1 MDHNFSVSDYWPF
14 HFEVEVV
21 VIGMTARNAILGFG
35 ITGQSVARYLLARGE
50 NPVVLDTRP
59 ERAVHAEFADLEI
72 HWHCDSWPEQVLS
85 RTETVIVSPGLS
97 LNTCLLEQARSAG
110 LSIISDIDLFFANV
124 SAPVIGVTGTN
135 GKSTVVSLV
144 GHILSRA
151 NFRCAIG
158 GNLGEAALDLLD
170 DEVDLFV
177 LELSSFQLEHSKNL
191 PLARSVILNVSED
204 HLDHH
209 GSLDNYVSAKQ
220 KILTD
225 AKSWIYSREDES
237 TQGAVLAGV
246 ASFGFDQPTAQG
258 AWGLAIHNQQ
268 EWVFRGE
275 LPVCSIVSLPLQGR
289 HNMLNCMAAMAL
301 VEPWLEPVAAANY
314 MREFKGLAHRFE
326 AVAERAGVAFVND
339 SKATNVGSTVAAL
352 NGLEP
357 KGNVVLIAGGDAKGA
372 DLSPL
377 AESLV
382 GRVKRIVTLGK
393 DAPTV
398 AAVADQCGIPHVLAA
413 TMEDAVAAAAN
424 AAAPGDLVL
433 LSPACASLDM
443 FDNFQQ
449 RGDVF
454 ASAVRSLTGA
464 DFAAVQA

>member
-1 MDHNFSVSDYWPF
+1 MA
-14 HFEVEVV
+14 
-21 VIGMTARNAILGFG
+21 ARNAILGFG

-72 HWHCDSWPEQVLS
+72 CWGCDTWPAQILS
-85 RTETVIVSPGLS
+85 QTETVIVSPGLP
-97 LNTCLLEQARSAG
+97 LDACLLEQARSAG

-170 DEVDLFV
+170 DEMDFFV
-177 LELSSFQLEHSKNL
+177 LELSSFQLEHSQNL

-209 GSLDNYVSAKQ
+209 GSVENYVSAKQ

-225 AKSWIYSREDES
+225 AKSWIYSREDAS
-237 TQGAVLAGV
+237 TRSVDLAGV
-246 ASFGFDQPTAQG
+246 ASFGFDQPSAQG
-258 AWGLAIHNQQ
+258 AWGLASHNHQ
-268 EWVFRGE
+268 EWIFRDE
-275 LPVCSIVSLPLQGR
+275 LPVCSTASLPLQGR
-289 HNMLNCMAAMAL
+289 HNLLNCMAAMAL
-301 VEPWLEPVAAANY
+301 VEPWLNPVAAAEY
-314 MREFKGLAHRFE
+314 MRDFKGLAHRFE
-326 AVAERAGVAFVND
+326 TVSEVAGVVFVND
-339 SKATNVGSTVAAL
+339 SKATNVGSTQAAL
-352 NGLEP
+352 NGLEA

-377 AESLV
+377 AESLE

-393 DAPTV
+393 DAPIV
-398 AAVADQCGIPHVLAA
+398 AALADQCGIPHVLVA
-413 TMEDAVAAAAN
+413 TMEDAVVAAAK
-424 AAAPGDLVL
+424 AAARGDLVL

-449 RGDVF
+449 RGEVF
-454 ASAVRSLTGA
+454 ASAVRSLSGA
-464 DFAAVQA
+464 DFSVVQS

>member
-1 MDHNFSVSDYWPF
+1 MA
-14 HFEVEVV
+14 
-21 VIGMTARNAILGFG
+21 ARNAILGFG

-72 HWHCDSWPEQVLS
+72 CWGCDTWPAQILS
-85 RTETVIVSPGLS
+85 QTETVIVSPGLP
-97 LNTCLLEQARSAG
+97 LDACLLEQARSAG

-170 DEVDLFV
+170 DEMDFFV
-177 LELSSFQLEHSKNL
+177 LELSSFQLEHSQNL

-209 GSLDNYVSAKQ
+209 GSLENYVSAKQ

-225 AKSWIYSREDES
+225 AKSWIYSREDAS
-237 TQGAVLAGV
+237 TRGVDLAGV
-246 ASFGFDQPTAQG
+246 ASFGFDQPSAQG
-258 AWGLAIHNQQ
+258 AWGLASHNHQ
-268 EWVFRGE
+268 EWIFRDE
-275 LPVCSIVSLPLQGR
+275 LPVCSTASLPLQGR
-289 HNMLNCMAAMAL
+289 HNLLNCMAAMAL
-301 VEPWLEPVAAANY
+301 VEPWLNPVAAAEY
-314 MREFKGLAHRFE
+314 MRDFKGLAHRFE
-326 AVAERAGVAFVND
+326 TVSEVAGVVFVND
-339 SKATNVGSTVAAL
+339 SKATNVGSTQAAL
-352 NGLEP
+352 NGLEA

-377 AESLV
+377 AESLE

-393 DAPTV
+393 DAPIV
-398 AAVADQCGIPHVLAA
+398 AALADQCGIPHVLVA
-413 TMEDAVAAAAN
+413 TMEDAVVAAAK
-424 AAAPGDLVL
+424 AAARGDLVL

-449 RGDVF
+449 RGEVF
-454 ASAVRSLTGA
+454 ASAVRSLSGA
-464 DFAAVQA
+464 DFSAVQS

>member
-1 MDHNFSVSDYWPF
+1 
-14 HFEVEVV
+14 
-21 VIGMTARNAILGFG
+21 MTARNAILGFG

-72 HWHCDSWPEQVLS
+72 CWGCDTWPAQILS
-85 RTETVIVSPGLS
+85 QTETVIVSPGLP
-97 LNTCLLEQARSAG
+97 LDACLLEQARSAG

-170 DEVDLFV
+170 DEMDFFV
-177 LELSSFQLEHSKNL
+177 LELSSFQLEHSQNL

-209 GSLDNYVSAKQ
+209 GSVENYVSAKQ

-225 AKSWIYSREDES
+225 AKSWIYSREDAS
-237 TQGAVLAGV
+237 TRGVDLAGV
-246 ASFGFDQPTAQG
+246 ASFGFDQPSAQG
-258 AWGLAIHNQQ
+258 AWGLASHNHQ
-268 EWVFRGE
+268 EWIFRDE
-275 LPVCSIVSLPLQGR
+275 LPVCSTASLPLQGR
-289 HNMLNCMAAMAL
+289 HNLLNCMAAMAL
-301 VEPWLEPVAAANY
+301 IEPWLNPVAAAEY
-314 MREFKGLAHRFE
+314 MRDFKGLAHRFE
-326 AVAERAGVAFVND
+326 TVSEVAGVVFVND
-339 SKATNVGSTVAAL
+339 SKATNVGSTQAAL
-352 NGLEP
+352 NGLEA

-377 AESLV
+377 AESLE

-393 DAPTV
+393 DAPIV
-398 AAVADQCGIPHVLAA
+398 AALADQCGIPHVLVA
-413 TMEDAVAAAAN
+413 TMEDAVVAAAK
-424 AAAPGDLVL
+424 AAARGDLVL

-449 RGDVF
+449 RGEVF
-454 ASAVRSLTGA
+454 ASAVRSLSGA
-464 DFAAVQA
+464 DFSAVQS

>member
-1 MDHNFSVSDYWPF
+1 MA
-14 HFEVEVV
+14 
-21 VIGMTARNAILGFG
+21 ARNAILGFG

-59 ERAVHAEFADLEI
+59 ERVVHTEFADLEI
-72 HWHCDSWPEQVLS
+72 CWGCDSWPAQILS
-85 RTETVIVSPGLS
+85 QTETVIVSPGLP
-97 LNTCLLEQARSAG
+97 LDACLLEQARSAG

-170 DEVDLFV
+170 DEMDFFV
-177 LELSSFQLEHSKNL
+177 LELSSFQLEHSQNL

-209 GSLDNYVSAKQ
+209 GSVENYVSAKQ

-225 AKSWIYSREDES
+225 AKSWIYSREDAS
-237 TQGAVLAGV
+237 TRGVDLAGV
-246 ASFGFDQPTAQG
+246 ASFGFDQPSAQG
-258 AWGLAIHNQQ
+258 AWGLASHNHQ
-268 EWVFRGE
+268 EWIFRDE
-275 LPVCSIVSLPLQGR
+275 LPVCSTASLPLQGR
-289 HNMLNCMAAMAL
+289 HNLLNCMAAMAL
-301 VEPWLEPVAAANY
+301 VEPWLNPVAAAEY
-314 MREFKGLAHRFE
+314 MRDFKGLAHRFE
-326 AVAERAGVAFVND
+326 TVSEVAGVVFVND
-339 SKATNVGSTVAAL
+339 SKATNVGSTQAAL
-352 NGLEP
+352 NGLEA

-377 AESLV
+377 AESLE

-393 DAPTV
+393 DAPIV
-398 AAVADQCGIPHVLAA
+398 AALADQCGIPHVLVA
-413 TMEDAVAAAAN
+413 TMEDAVVAAAK
-424 AAAPGDLVL
+424 AAARGDLVL

-449 RGDVF
+449 RGEVF
-454 ASAVRSLTGA
+454 ASAVRSLSGA
-464 DFAAVQA
+464 DFSVVQS

>member
-14 HFEVEVV
+14 HFEVEIA
-21 VIGMTARNAILGFG
+21 VIGMTARNVILGFG
-35 ITGQSVARYLLARGE
+35 ITGQSVARYLLSRGE
-50 NPVVLDTRP
+50 TSVVLDTRP
-59 ERAVHAEFADLEI
+59 ERTVNTEFAGLEI
-72 HWHCDSWPEQVLS
+72 HWQCASWPEQVLS
-85 RTETVIVSPGLS
+85 RTETVIVSPGLP

-110 LSIISDIDLFFANV
+110 LSIMSDIDLFFENN

-158 GNLGEAALDLLD
+158 GNLGGAALDLLD
-170 DEVDLFV
+170 DEMDFFV

-191 PLARSVILNVSED
+191 PLARSVILNINED

-209 GSLDNYVSAKQ
+209 GSWDNYVSAKQ
-220 KILTD
+220 KILAD
-225 AKSWIYSREDES
+225 AQSWIYSREDES
-237 TQGAVLAGV
+237 TRGADLAGV
-246 ASFGFDQPTAQG
+246 ASFGFDQPSAQG
-258 AWGLAIHNQQ
+258 AWGLAILNQQ
-268 EWVFRGE
+268 EWILRGE
-275 LPVCSIVSLPLQGR
+275 LPVCSTDSLPLEGR
-289 HNMLNCMAAMAL
+289 HNLLNCMAAMAL
-301 VEPWLEPVAAANY
+301 VEPWVEPVAAANY
-314 MREFKGLAHRFE
+314 MRDFEGLAHRFE
-326 AVAERAGVAFVND
+326 AVAALAGVVFVND

-352 NGLEP
+352 NGLEL
-357 KGNVVLIAGGDAKGA
+357 KGNVILIAGGDTKGA

-377 AESLV
+377 AEYLV

-393 DAPTV
+393 DAPRV

-443 FDNFQQ
+443 FDNFQE

-464 DFAAVQA
+464 DFAAVQS

>member
-1 MDHNFSVSDYWPF
+1 MA
-14 HFEVEVV
+14 
-21 VIGMTARNAILGFG
+21 ARNAILGFG

-72 HWHCDSWPEQVLS
+72 CWGCDTWPAQILS
-85 RTETVIVSPGLS
+85 QTETVIVSPGLP
-97 LNTCLLEQARSAG
+97 LDACLLEQARSAG

-170 DEVDLFV
+170 DEMDFFV
-177 LELSSFQLEHSKNL
+177 LELSSFQLEHSQNL

-209 GSLDNYVSAKQ
+209 GSVENYVSAKQ

-225 AKSWIYSREDES
+225 AKSWIYSREDAS
-237 TQGAVLAGV
+237 TRGVDLAGV
-246 ASFGFDQPTAQG
+246 ASFGFDQPSAQG
-258 AWGLAIHNQQ
+258 AWGLASHNHQ
-268 EWVFRGE
+268 EWIFRDE
-275 LPVCSIVSLPLQGR
+275 LPVCSTASLPLQGR
-289 HNMLNCMAAMAL
+289 HNLLNCMAAMAL
-301 VEPWLEPVAAANY
+301 VEPWLNPVAAAEY
-314 MREFKGLAHRFE
+314 MRDFKGLAHRFE
-326 AVAERAGVAFVND
+326 TVSEVAGVVFVND
-339 SKATNVGSTVAAL
+339 SKATNVGSTQAAL
-352 NGLEP
+352 NGLEA

-377 AESLV
+377 AESLE

-393 DAPTV
+393 DAPIV
-398 AAVADQCGIPHVLAA
+398 AALADQCGIPHVLVA
-413 TMEDAVAAAAN
+413 TMEDAVVAAAK
-424 AAAPGDLVL
+424 AAARGDLVL

-449 RGDVF
+449 RGEVF
-454 ASAVRSLTGA
+454 ASAVRSLSGA
-464 DFAAVQA
+464 DFSVVQS

>member
-1 MDHNFSVSDYWPF
+1 
-14 HFEVEVV
+14 
-21 VIGMTARNAILGFG
+21 MTTRNAILGFG

-59 ERAVHAEFADLEI
+59 ERAVHAEFAGLEI
-72 HWHCDSWPEQVLS
+72 YWHCDSWPEQVLS
-85 RTETVIVSPGLS
+85 QAETVIVSPGLP
-97 LNTCLLEQARSAG
+97 LHACLVEQARSAG
-110 LSIISDIDLFFANV
+110 LSIISDIDLFFTNV

-158 GNLGEAALDLLD
+158 GNLGEAALDLLN
-170 DEVDLFV
+170 DEMDFFV

-209 GSLDNYVSAKQ
+209 GSVENYVSAKQ
-220 KILTD
+220 KILAD

-237 TQGAVLAGV
+237 TRGADLAGV
-246 ASFGFDQPTAQG
+246 ASFGFDQPSAQG
-258 AWGLAIHNQQ
+258 AWGLASHNQQ
-268 EWVFRGE
+268 EWIFRDE
-275 LPVCSIVSLPLQGR
+275 LPVCSTASLPLQGR
-289 HNMLNCMAAMAL
+289 HNLLNCMAAMAL
-301 VEPWLEPVAAANY
+301 VEPWLNPVAAADY
-314 MREFKGLAHRFE
+314 MRDFEGLAHRFE
-326 AVAERAGVAFVND
+326 TVAELAGVVFVND
-339 SKATNVGSTVAAL
+339 SKATNVGSTQAAL
-352 NGLEP
+352 SGLEA

-377 AESLV
+377 AESLE

-393 DAPTV
+393 DAPSV
-398 AAVADQCGIPHVLAA
+398 AALADQCGIPHVLVT

-424 AAAPGDLVL
+424 AAARGDLVL

-449 RGDVF
+449 RGDAF
-454 ASAVRSLTGA
+454 ASAVRRLGRA
-464 DFAAVQA
+464 DFSAVQS